1 MFPILHLGPLAVQ
14 VPGLILLIG
23 LWVGLSLS
31 EKEAQRLTLKP
42 DAIYNLVLISL
53 VAGVIG
59 ARLAYA
65 LRYLSAYAADPLGLV
80 SLNPLT
86 LSLSEGVIFGLIAA
100 LIYGRRS
107 GLPLRPTLDA
117 LAPTLAVMLVA
128 LAASHIA
135 SGDAFGAPAR
145 LPWSIYLWE
154 DYRHPSQFYELFG
167 ALIVLGAWWQL
178 RLKLLGAGSAFL
190 LVAGLSAFAALFLE
204 AFRGDSLITIGGL
217 RTIQL
222 WALVILAGCL
232 VAMRRWREAAS
243 VNG

>member
-1 MFPILHLGPLAVQ
+1 MFPILHLGPLAIQ
-14 VPGLILLIG
+14 VPGLLLLIG

-65 LRYLSAYAADPLGLV
+65 LRYLSAYTADPLGLV
-80 SLNPLT
+80 SLNPST

-154 DYRHPSQFYELFG
+154 DYRHPSQFYELIG

-178 RLKLLGAGSAFL
+178 RHKLLGAGSAFL

-217 RTIQL
+217 RTVQL
-222 WALVILAGCL
+222 GALVILAGCL
-232 VAMRRWREAAS
+232 VAMRRWRGAAS